1 MNSKE
6 RILAAFR
13 HEPVDRVP
21 CSPHMGVGLINR
33 LQPDEWQA
41 LREQTDVTMNA
52 GGLGDV
58 AIFGGQYYL
67 DHSRRSTEGNVTT
80 IEVETPKG
88 MLVST
93 FEVTK
98 ESGGGS
104 TTTEHMGKS
113 DADIER
119 LLSIPYEPPTFDV
132 DAYHQWTR
140 DLGDEGLVAL
150 GTCSPFRLL
159 LGFFGPNVLYLRM
172 ADDPDLMERIVATMC
187 ERVEIY
193 VDACM
198 DKGVEH
204 FWMGGS
210 EHCGPGV
217 VSPKYFER
225 LVTPYDKRIVARI
238 HERGGT
244 QNMHMHG
251 KLKAVCDDLIAINP
265 DALSPV
271 ETGLRGDL
279 TLAEAKA
286 RLGSHICVKGN
297 LDDMAFLAIEPLE
310 DVRAAALDAL
320 HQAAADG
327 GYILSGTDAGI
338 YSPEWVKAFLVM
350 AEVAKAYP
358 L

>member
-13 HEPVDRVP
+13 HESVDRVP
-21 CSPHMGVGLINR
+21 CSPHMGPGLISR

-41 LREQTDVTMNA
+41 LRTHTDVTMNA
-52 GGLGDV
+52 GGLGDL

-67 DHSRRSTEGNVTT
+67 DHCRRTTEGNVTT
-80 IEVETPKG
+80 VEVETPKG

-93 FEVTK
+93 IEVTQ

-119 LLSIPYEPPTFDV
+119 LFSIPYQPPTFDV
-132 DAYHQWTR
+132 DAYHHWTQ
-140 DLGDEGLVAL
+140 DLGDDGLVAL
-150 GTCSPFRLL
+150 GTCSPFRVL
-159 LGFFGPNVLYLRM
+159 LGFFGPNALYLRM
-172 ADDPDLMERIVATMC
+172 ADDADMMERIVATMY
-187 ERVEIY
+187 ERVAIY
-193 VDACM
+193 IDACM

-217 VSPKYFER
+217 VSPKLFRR
-225 LVTPYDKRIVARI
+225 LVTPYDKRLVAQI

-251 KLKAVCDDLIAINP
+251 KLKAVCDDLLEIGS
-265 DALSPV
+265 DTLSPV

-286 RLGSHICVKGN
+286 LIGDRICVKGN

-310 DVRAAALDAL
+310 AVRAAALDAL
-320 HQAAADG
+320 QQAAAGG

-338 YSPEWVKAFLVM
+338 YSPEWVQSFLAM
-350 AEVAKAYP
+350 AEVAKTYA